1 MPGPRYNDAGV
12 SQSAWSV
19 VLVKNER
26 NHSTKSP
33 PLLCC
38 TGVRTLSQ
46 IKYLFSLEIRKFLLK
61 YTFERDPPPPLRSP
75 LHSFRIASPQR
86 STAFLRRVTSLY
98 VLFEVRLSPSPLV
111 ACIPFGKA
119 RRLTFDKLNQSRTG
133 CIRNAA

>member
-12 SQSAWSV
+12 SQSARSF

-61 YTFERDPPPPLRSP
+61 YTFERDPPPPPISP
-75 LHSFRIASPQR
+75 SFLSHCFAATKHRFSPSRYVAIRPFR
-86 STAFLRRVTSLY
+86 STPLTVSPRSVYPLRKSPTTNFRQVES
-98 VLFEVRLSPSPLV
+98 VPNRLH
-111 ACIPFGKA
+111 
-119 RRLTFDKLNQSRTG
+119 T
-133 CIRNAA
+133 